1 MTVMLRTM
9 MLMTM
14 REMMTMPILA
24 IMTAMTDNND
34 DSHADVFY
42 DSDGDDDNHE
52 HADDNEDERS
62 FVCHLRGVAEFV
74 IVNILPLS
82 LIHI

>member
-1 MTVMLRTM
+1 
-9 MLMTM
+9 
-14 REMMTMPILA
+14 MPILA

-52 HADDNEDERS
+52 HADDNDDEGS
-62 FVCHLRGVAEFV
+62 LVCHLRGVAEFV
-74 IVNILPLS
+74 IVNILPLVTNYPS
-82 LIHI
+82 HLKAIGKPAPVMQFS